1 MSRTRTA
8 RLLAVSSA
16 LALLVGTVA
25 IPATAQDP
33 AAGTIRVISVEPT
46 QGLDPAIAAADA
58 SRSPMTL
65 IYDGLVDFDETGALT
80 GGIAESWD
88 QSEDVKTWTFH
99 LRPDAKFSD
108 GTPITASDVVWSI
121 ERMRQSESLKGL
133 LSNISTVEATDD
145 ATVTITLS
153 APSRALPLSLA
164 RGGSAAILSQA
175 AVEANPDYFALP
187 TATSGPYVLESY
199 TPKDRAVFKAN
210 PNYWR
215 TGFPKTGTI
224 EYIFSEDQSA
234 WAAAIESDAADVANV
249 GYNDAQRLR
258 QSGQIPVEQSD
269 LLTPLFWGF
278 NTNIAPFDS
287 KLVRQA
293 IAYAVDRQGRID
305 ACWFGTGAVT
315 YGNILRPWDP
325 NYVEIDTYDDT
336 DRAASLA
343 KAGELLDQAGWVVG
357 ADGMREA
364 KGVTGVDAAGNA
376 IADGTKFSVSVPY
389 EGNWPAAECNTLLL
403 QQTLKE
409 IGLDIQPNKY
419 DPAAF
424 WGDVAAEKFQMYHGG
439 AGATGA
445 DDLYLNWFRTGGA
458 LTALTTHL
466 ADPAIDAKIDAAVA
480 APDAATAKSIYGEL
494 EAWQAD
500 ELPMLVTGYQWPQVA
515 HAADLQGYYSRPDG
529 YIKWIVNATIAP

>member
-1 MSRTRTA
+1 MA
-8 RLLAVSSA
+8 RLLAVGGA

-25 IPATAQDP
+25 IPAVAQEP
-33 AAGTIRVISVEPT
+33 AAGTIRVITVEPT

-65 IYDGLVDFDETGALT
+65 IFDNLVDYDETGALT
-80 GGIAESWD
+80 GAIAESWEA
-88 QSEDVKTWTFH
+88 SADVKTWTFN
-99 LRPDAKFSD
+99 LRPGATFSD
-108 GTPITASDVVWSI
+108 GSPITAADVVWSI
-121 ERMRQSESLKGL
+121 ERMRTSESLKGL
-133 LSNISTVEATDD
+133 LSNVTTVEATDD
-145 ATVTITLS
+145 ATVTVTLS
-153 APSRALPLSLA
+153 AASRALPLALA
-164 RGGSAAILSQA
+164 RAGSAAILSQA

-187 TATSGPYVLESY
+187 TVTSGPYTLESY
-199 TPKDRAVFKAN
+199 TPKDRAIFQAN

-215 TGFPKTGTI
+215 EGFPKTATI
-224 EYIFSEDQSA
+224 EYIFSEDQNA
-234 WAAAIESDAADVANV
+234 WAAAIESGAADVANV

-258 QSGQIPVEQSD
+258 AAGTIPVEQTD
-269 LLTPLFWGF
+269 QLAPLFWGF
-278 NTNIAPFDS
+278 NTKIAPFDN

-325 NYVEIDTYDDT
+325 NYVEINTYDDS

-357 ADGMREA
+357 ADGTRAA

-445 DDLYLNWFRTGGA
+445 DDLYLNWFRSGGA

-466 ADPAIDAKIDAAVA
+466 TDPAIDAKIDAAVA
-480 APDAATAKSIYGEL
+480 APDDATAKQIYGEL
-494 EAWQAD
+494 EAQQAD
-500 ELPMLVTGYQWPQVA
+500 ELPMIVTGYQWSQVA
-515 HAADLQGYYSRPDG
+515 HSPNLQGYFSRPDS
-529 YIKWIVNATIAP
+529 YIKWVENATITAP